1 MKVVF
6 FLIIQVISLDGK
18 EVKTLLTREDGIQ
31 RPQCVTINST
41 GDKLLVSSCP
51 PYNNDYVSIF
61 DLTYKKGKK
70 KRPASAQPV
79 ANVTR
84 QSELCSVSW
93 TLLLGD
99 LYMHLLKF
107 CLKLFVI
114 RSINAYRKYFFFF
127 QLFPH
132 KFLIM
137 QTASGSHPYTRTTT
151 MSNFDPSKMSCNYYM
166 ITYVQND

>member
-1 MKVVF
+1 MDIGYNYCHFVIQGVYNESRL

-114 RSINAYRKYFFFF
+114 RSINAYRNFFF
-127 QLFPH
+127 LSIISP
-132 KFLIM
+132 
-137 QTASGSHPYTRTTT
+137 
-151 MSNFDPSKMSCNYYM
+151 
-166 ITYVQND
+166 

>member
-1 MKVVF
+1 MDIGYNYCRFVIQGVYIESRL

-93 TLLLGD
+93 TPLLGD
-99 LYMHLLKF
+99 LYMHFNITIL
-107 CLKLFVI
+107 LKLFVI
-114 RSINAYRKYFFFF
+114 RLINTYRKKKYFFSIIS
-127 QLFPH
+127 P
-132 KFLIM
+132 
-137 QTASGSHPYTRTTT
+137 
-151 MSNFDPSKMSCNYYM
+151 
-166 ITYVQND
+166 